1 MSTFRDTAY
10 WQELWDER
18 WPLAAAALGTGF
30 SISLN
35 MFIASVFVPAMQ
47 AEFGWTGA
55 QISLA
60 GTFGLIGLFTF
71 PLAGRLADR
80 FGSQRVMLGGVVA
93 IPGCYLLYS
102 LQTGAL
108 WQFYTIQALWSLFAV
123 LWSATVLGRIAA
135 GRLTLA
141 RGFGIALLLSAPA
154 ATGAIAAP
162 LLSELM
168 DSEGWRL
175 GYRVLAAVALVAGL
189 VSAALLPAQNSGHA
203 APLDRRPDREAL
215 RAIFRSRAFLILA
228 TAMLLCNFGTII
240 TGLQFAPMLLD
251 RGTDP
256 ARIGGYLSAYA
267 IAVIVG
273 RFAIGLSLDRFP
285 TRYVAAL
292 GMGLPAL
299 GFALIAG
306 SEAATWAMLAGVALL
321 GISQGAEGDI
331 AGYVGA
337 QYLGPGLFSTTF
349 GLVTAATSLAGFI
362 GSVGSGIVL
371 NEGGGFGPFLAFLAV
386 TTAAGAALFLLLPQV
401 PLNRNAIV
409 DAEELRSPS
418 SGL

>member
-1 MSTFRDTAY
+1 MTTVREAAY
-10 WQELWDER
+10 WHELWRER
-18 WPLAAAALGTGF
+18 VPLGAAALGTGF

-55 QISLA
+55 QISIA

-80 FGSQRVMLGGVVA
+80 FGSRRVMLGGVAA

-102 LQTGAL
+102 FQTGAL
-108 WQFYTIQALWSLFAV
+108 WQFYAIQVLWSLFAV

-141 RGFGIALLLSAPA
+141 RGLGIAVVLSAPA

-162 LLSELM
+162 LLTELM
-168 DSEGWRL
+168 DSEGWRQ
-175 GYRVLAAVALVAGL
+175 GYRVLAAVSLVAGL
-189 VSAALLPAQNSGHA
+189 LSAAFLPSPAGKHA
-203 APLDRRPDREAL
+203 APLDQRPDREAL
-215 RAIFRSRAFLILA
+215 RAIFRSRAFQILA
-228 TAMLLCNFGTII
+228 AAMLLCNLGTII

-256 ARIGGYLSAYA
+256 ARVGSYLSAYA

-306 SEAATWAMLAGVALL
+306 SEAASWAMLAGVALL

-362 GSVGSGIVL
+362 GSVASGVVL

-386 TTAAGAALFLLLPQV
+386 TTAAGAALFLVLPRT
-401 PLNRNAIV
+401 PTT
-409 DAEELRSPS
+409 PS
-418 SGL
+418 AHAPGAA

>member
-1 MSTFRDTAY
+1 LREATY
-10 WQELWDER
+10 WQELWRER
-18 WPLAAAALGTGF
+18 LPLSAAALGTGF

-47 AEFGWTGA
+47 AEFGWTGT
-55 QISLA
+55 QISIA

-80 FGSQRVMLGGVVA
+80 FGSQRVMLGGVAA
-93 IPGCYLLYS
+93 IPACYLLYS
-102 LQTGAL
+102 FQSGAL
-108 WQFYTIQALWSLFAV
+108 WQYFSIQALWWLFAV

-162 LLSELM
+162 LLSELIE
-168 DSEGWRL
+168 SEGWRQ
-175 GYRVLAAVALVAGL
+175 GYRILAAVSLVAGL
-189 VSAALLPAQNSGHA
+189 VSAAFLPAHGSKHA
-203 APLDRRPDREAL
+203 APLDQRPDREAL
-215 RAIFRSRAFLILA
+215 RAIFGSRAFQILVG
-228 TAMLLCNFGTII
+228 AMLLCNFGTII
-240 TGLQFAPMLLD
+240 TGLQFAPMLID
-251 RGTDP
+251 RGINP
-256 ARIGGYLSAYA
+256 ARVGGYLSAYA

-292 GMGLPAL
+292 GMGLPAV

-306 SEAATWAMLAGVALL
+306 SGAASWAVLAGVALL

-349 GLVTAATSLAGFI
+349 GLVTAATSLAGFL
-362 GSVGSGIVL
+362 GSVGSGIARP
-371 NEGGGFGPFLAFLAV
+371 GIK
-386 TTAAGAALFLLLPQV
+386 
-401 PLNRNAIV
+401 R
-409 DAEELRSPS
+409 PS
-418 SGL
+418 SMKGVCR

>member
-1 MSTFRDTAY
+1 VA
-10 WQELWDER
+10 
-18 WPLAAAALGTGF
+18 
-30 SISLN
+30 
-35 MFIASVFVPAMQ
+35 
-47 AEFGWTGA
+47 
-55 QISLA
+55 
-60 GTFGLIGLFTF
+60 
-71 PLAGRLADR
+71 
-80 FGSQRVMLGGVVA
+80 A

-102 LQTGAL
+102 FQSGAL
-108 WQFYTIQALWSLFAV
+108 WQYYSIQALWSLFAV

-162 LLSELM
+162 LLNALM
-168 DSEGWRL
+168 DSEGWRQ
-175 GYRVLAAVALVAGL
+175 GYRVLAAVSLAAGL
-189 VSAALLPAQNSGHA
+189 ISAAFLPSQSSRHA
-203 APLDRRPDREAL
+203 APLDQRPDREAM
-215 RAIFRSRAFLILA
+215 RSIFRSRAFRILVS
-228 TAMLLCNFGTII
+228 AMLLCNLGTII
-240 TGLQFAPMLLD
+240 TGLQFAPMLID

-256 ARIGGYLSAYA
+256 ARVGGYLSAYA

-273 RFAIGLSLDRFP
+273 RFAIGLSLDRFQ

-306 SEAATWAMLAGVALL
+306 SGAASWAMLAGVALL

-362 GSVGSGIVL
+362 GSVASGVIL
-371 NEGGGFGPFLAFLAV
+371 SEGGGFGLFLAFLAV
-386 TTAAGAALFLLLPQV
+386 TTATGAVLFLFLPRTPHKPDFDDETAV
-401 PLNRNAIV
+401 V
-409 DAEELRSPS
+409 
-418 SGL
+418 

>member
-1 MSTFRDTAY
+1 
-10 WQELWDER
+10 
-18 WPLAAAALGTGF
+18 
-30 SISLN
+30 
-35 MFIASVFVPAMQ
+35 
-47 AEFGWTGA
+47 
-55 QISLA
+55 
-60 GTFGLIGLFTF
+60 
-71 PLAGRLADR
+71 
-80 FGSQRVMLGGVVA
+80 
-93 IPGCYLLYS
+93 
-102 LQTGAL
+102 L

-168 DSEGWRL
+168 DSEGWRQ
-175 GYRVLAAVALVAGL
+175 GYRVLAAVSLAAGL
-189 VSAALLPAQNSGHA
+189 ISAALLPSQSGAHS
-203 APLDRRPDREAL
+203 APTDRRPDRQAL
-215 RAIFRSRAFLILA
+215 RAIFRSRAFQILA
-228 TAMLLCNFGTII
+228 AAMLLCNLGTII
-240 TGLQFAPMLLD
+240 TGLQFAPMLLE
-251 RGTDP
+251 RGTHP
-256 ARIGGYLSAYA
+256 ARVGGYLSAYA

-285 TRYVAAL
+285 TRYVAAV

-306 SEAATWAMLAGVALL
+306 SDAATSAMLAGVALL

-362 GSVGSGIVL
+362 GSVTSGIVL
-371 NEGGGFGPFLAFLAV
+371 DGGGGFGPFLAFLAV
-386 TTAAGAALFLLLPQV
+386 TTAAGAALFLFLPRPPAKETV
-401 PLNRNAIV
+401 VLDGA
-409 DAEELRSPS
+409 LS
-418 SGL
+418 SGSSAS

>member
-1 MSTFRDTAY
+1 MSTLREAAY
-10 WQELWDER
+10 WQELWRER
-18 WPLAAAALGTGF
+18 RPLAAAALGCGF

-55 QISLA
+55 DISLA
-60 GTFGLIGLFTF
+60 GTFLLIGLVTF
-71 PLAGRLADR
+71 PLAGRLADQ

-102 LQTGAL
+102 LQSGAL
-108 WQFYTIQALWSLFAV
+108 WQFYIIQALWSTFAV

-154 ATGAIAAP
+154 VTGAIAAP
-162 LLSELM
+162 LLTELM
-168 DSEGWRL
+168 DSEGWRQ
-175 GYRVLAAVALVAGL
+175 GYRVLAGVALVAGL
-189 VSAALLPAQNSGHA
+189 ISAALLPSRTSASA
-203 APLDRRPDREAL
+203 APLDQRPSREAL
-215 RAIFRSRAFLILA
+215 RAIFRSHAFRILA
-228 TAMLLCNFGTII
+228 GAMLLCNLGTII
-240 TGLQFAPMLLD
+240 TGLQFAPMLLE
-251 RGTDP
+251 RGIDP
-256 ARIGGYLSAYA
+256 ARVGGYLSAYA
-267 IAVIVG
+267 IAVVVG
-273 RFAIGLSLDRFP
+273 RFVIGLSLDRFP

-292 GMGLPAL
+292 GMGLPAV

-306 SEAATWAMLAGVALL
+306 TEAATWAMLAGVALL

-362 GSVGSGIVL
+362 GSVASGIVL
-371 NEGGGFGPFLAFLAV
+371 SGGGSFGPFLAFLAV
-386 TTAAGAALFLLLPQV
+386 TTNAAYQMKGMP
-401 PLNRNAIV
+401 
-409 DAEELRSPS
+409 E
-418 SGL
+418 

>member
-1 MSTFRDTAY
+1 MSNLREAAY
-10 WQELWDER
+10 WQELWRER
-18 WPLAAAALGTGF
+18 VPLSAAALGTGF
-30 SISLN
+30 SISLS
-35 MFIASVFVPAMQ
+35 MFIASVYVPAMQ

-55 QISLA
+55 QISIA
-60 GTFGLIGLFTF
+60 GSFGLIGLFTF

-80 FGSQRVMLGGVVA
+80 FGSKRVMLGGVAA

-102 LQTGAL
+102 LQSGAL
-108 WQFYTIQALWSLFAV
+108 WQYYTIQALWSLFAV

-168 DSEGWRL
+168 DSEGWRQ
-175 GYRVLAAVALVAGL
+175 GYRVLAAVSLVAGL
-189 VSAALLPAQNSGHA
+189 ISAAFLPSQNSAHA
-203 APLDRRPDREAL
+203 APLDHRPDREAM
-215 RAIFRSRAFLILA
+215 RAIFRSRAFQILA
-228 TAMLLCNFGTII
+228 SAMLLCNLGTII
-240 TGLQFAPMLLD
+240 TGLQFAPMLLN

-256 ARIGGYLSAYA
+256 ARVGGYLSAYA

-306 SEAATWAMLAGVALL
+306 SGAATWAMLAGVALL

-362 GSVGSGIVL
+362 GSVASGIVL

-386 TTAAGAALFLLLPQV
+386 ATATGATLFLFLPRT
-401 PLNRNAIV
+401 PLEQAAI
-409 DAEELRSPS
+409 LRTIQPGAPS
-418 SGL
+418 S

>member
-1 MSTFRDTAY
+1 LRQAAY
-10 WQELWDER
+10 WQELWRER
-18 WPLAAAALGTGF
+18 VPLSAAALGTGF

-35 MFIASVFVPAMQ
+35 MFIASVFVPAMK

-55 QISLA
+55 HISIA

-71 PLAGRLADR
+71 PVAGRLADR

-102 LQTGAL
+102 LQSGAL
-108 WQFYTIQALWSLFAV
+108 WQYYSIQALWSLFAV

-168 DSEGWRL
+168 EREGWRQ
-175 GYRVLAAVALVAGL
+175 GYRILAAVSLVVGL
-189 VSAALLPAQNSGHA
+189 ISAAFLPPRGSKHA

-215 RAIFRSRAFLILA
+215 RAIFRSRAFQILA
-228 TAMLLCNFGTII
+228 VAMLLCNLGTIV
-240 TGLQFAPMLLD
+240 TGLQFAPMLID

-256 ARIGGYLSAYA
+256 ARVGGYLSAYA

-273 RFAIGLSLDRFP
+273 RFVIGLSLDRFP

-292 GMGLPAL
+292 GMGLPAV

-306 SEAATWAMLAGVALL
+306 SGAASWTMLAGVALL

-349 GLVTAATSLAGFI
+349 GLVTAATSLAGFL
-362 GSVGSGIVL
+362 GSVGSGIIL

-386 TTAAGAALFLLLPQV
+386 TTAAGAVLFLFLPRTPQS
-401 PLNRNAIV
+401 
-409 DAEELRSPS
+409 RSTGAQDPA
-418 SGL
+418 

>member
-1 MSTFRDTAY
+1 MSTLREAAY
-10 WQELWDER
+10 WQELWRER
-18 WPLAAAALGTGF
+18 LPLSAAALGTGF

-55 QISLA
+55 HISIA

-80 FGSQRVMLGGVVA
+80 FGSRRVMLGGVVA

-102 LQTGAL
+102 FQSGAL
-108 WQFYTIQALWSLFAV
+108 WQYYTIQALWSLFAV

-135 GRLTLA
+135 GRLTVA

-168 DSEGWRL
+168 GSEGWRH
-175 GYRVLAAVALVAGL
+175 GYRVLAAVSVMAGL
-189 VSAALLPAQNSGHA
+189 VSVAFLPSRSSKHA
-203 APLDRRPDREAL
+203 APLDRRPGREAL
-215 RAIFRSRAFLILA
+215 RAILRSRAFRILA
-228 TAMLLCNFGTII
+228 GAMLLCNLGTII

-251 RGTDP
+251 QGVEP
-256 ARIGGYLSAYA
+256 ARVGAHLSAYA

-273 RFAIGLSLDRFP
+273 RFVIGLSLDRFP

-306 SEAATWAMLAGVALL
+306 SGAASWAMLVGVALL

-349 GLVTAATSLAGFI
+349 GLVTATTSLAGFI
-362 GSVGSGIVL
+362 GSVTSGVIL

-386 TTAAGAALFLLLPQV
+386 TTATGAGLFLLLPR
-401 PLNRNAIV
+401 PPAADFEGGR
-409 DAEELRSPS
+409 R
-418 SGL
+418 

>member
-1 MSTFRDTAY
+1 VSNLREAAY
-10 WQELWDER
+10 WQELWRER
-18 WPLAAAALGTGF
+18 LPLSAAALGTGF

-55 QISLA
+55 QISIA

-80 FGSQRVMLGGVVA
+80 FGSQRVMLGGVCA

-102 LQTGAL
+102 IQSGAL
-108 WQFYTIQALWSLFAV
+108 WQYYSIQALWSLFAV

-162 LLSELM
+162 LLTELM
-168 DSEGWRL
+168 DSEGWRN
-175 GYRVLAAVALVAGL
+175 GYRILAAVSLAAGL
-189 VSAALLPAQNSGHA
+189 ISAAFLPSQGSKHA
-203 APLDRRPDREAL
+203 APLDQRPDREAL
-215 RAIFRSRAFLILA
+215 RAIFRSRAFQIL
-228 TAMLLCNFGTII
+228 TGAMLLCNFGTII
-240 TGLQFAPMLLD
+240 TGLQFAPMLID

-256 ARIGGYLSAYA
+256 ARVGGYLSAYA

-285 TRYVAAL
+285 TRFVAAL

-306 SEAATWAMLAGVALL
+306 SGAASWALLAGVALL

-337 QYLGPGLFSTTF
+337 QYLGPGLFGTIF

-362 GSVGSGIVL
+362 GSVASGIVL
-371 NEGGGFGPFLAFLAV
+371 NEGGGFGPFLAFLGV
-386 TTAAGAALFLLLPQV
+386 TTAAGAALFLFLPRTPQAQSTFA
-401 PLNRNAIV
+401 PAG
-409 DAEELRSPS
+409 A
-418 SGL
+418 

>member
-1 MSTFRDTAY
+1 MSTLRESAY
-10 WQELWDER
+10 WQELWRER
-18 WPLAAAALGTGF
+18 LPLSAAALGTGF

-55 QISLA
+55 QISMA
-60 GTFGLIGLFTF
+60 GSFGLIGLFTF

-80 FGSQRVMLGGVVA
+80 FGSRRVMLGGVAA

-102 LQTGAL
+102 FQSGAL
-108 WQFYTIQALWSLFAV
+108 WQYYSIQALWSLFEV

-154 ATGAIAAP
+154 AIGAIAAP
-162 LLSELM
+162 LLSELI
-168 DSEGWRL
+168 DSEGWRN
-175 GYRVLAAVALVAGL
+175 GYRALAAVSLGAGVIAAAFL
-189 VSAALLPAQNSGHA
+189 PSQESAHA
-203 APLDRRPDREAL
+203 TPLDQRPDREAM
-215 RAIFRSRAFLILA
+215 RAIFRSRAFRILA
-228 TAMLLCNFGTII
+228 SAMLLCNFGTII

-256 ARIGGYLSAYA
+256 ARVGGYLSAYA

-273 RFAIGLSLDRFP
+273 RFTIGLSLDRFS

-306 SEAATWAMLAGVALL
+306 AEAATWAMLAGVALL

-337 QYLGPGLFSTTF
+337 QFLGPGLFSTTF
-349 GLVTAATSLAGFI
+349 GLITATTSLAGFI
-362 GSVGSGIVL
+362 GSVASGIVL

-386 TTAAGAALFLLLPQV
+386 TTATGAALFLLLPRT
-401 PLNRNAIV
+401 PHSRSTNAPA
-409 DAEELRSPS
+409 DT
-418 SGL
+418 

>member
-1 MSTFRDTAY
+1 LRQAAY
-10 WQELWDER
+10 WQELWRER
-18 WPLAAAALGTGF
+18 VPLSAAALGTGF

-35 MFIASVFVPAMQ
+35 MFIASVFVPAMK

-55 QISLA
+55 QISIA

-102 LQTGAL
+102 LQSGAL
-108 WQFYTIQALWSLFAV
+108 WQYYSIQALWSLFAV

-168 DSEGWRL
+168 EREGWRQ
-175 GYRVLAAVALVAGL
+175 GYRILAAVSLVVGL
-189 VSAALLPAQNSGHA
+189 ISAAFLPPRGSKHA

-215 RAIFRSRAFLILA
+215 RAIFRSRAFQILA
-228 TAMLLCNFGTII
+228 VAMLLCNLGTIV
-240 TGLQFAPMLLD
+240 TGLQFAPMLID

-256 ARIGGYLSAYA
+256 ARVGGYLSAYA

-273 RFAIGLSLDRFP
+273 RFVIGLSLDRFP

-292 GMGLPAL
+292 GMGLPAV

-306 SEAATWAMLAGVALL
+306 SGAASWTMLAGVALL

-349 GLVTAATSLAGFI
+349 GLVTAATSLAGFL
-362 GSVGSGIVL
+362 GSVGSGIIL

-386 TTAAGAALFLLLPQV
+386 TTAAGAVLFLFLPRTPQS
-401 PLNRNAIV
+401 
-409 DAEELRSPS
+409 RSTGAQDPA
-418 SGL
+418 

>member
-1 MSTFRDTAY
+1 MSALREAAY
-10 WQELWDER
+10 WQELWRER
-18 WPLAAAALGTGF
+18 RPLSAAALGTGF

-47 AEFGWTGA
+47 VEFGWTGS
-55 QISLA
+55 QVSIA

-80 FGSQRVMLGGVVA
+80 FGSRRVMLGGVAA

-108 WQFYTIQALWSLFAV
+108 WQFFAIQVLWSLFAV

-162 LLSELM
+162 LLTELM
-168 DSEGWRL
+168 DSEGWRH
-175 GYRVLAAVALVAGL
+175 GYRVLAGVSLAAGL
-189 VSAALLPAQNSGHA
+189 LSAALLPPPGSKHA
-203 APLDRRPDREAL
+203 APLDQRPDREAL
-215 RAIFRSRAFLILA
+215 RAIFRSRAFQILA
-228 TAMLLCNFGTII
+228 VAMLLCNLGTII
-240 TGLQFAPMLLD
+240 TGLQFAPMLID

-256 ARIGGYLSAYA
+256 ANVGGYLSAYA
-267 IAVIVG
+267 ISVIVG
-273 RFAIGLSLDRFP
+273 RFAIGLSLDRYP
-285 TRYVAAL
+285 TRFVAAL
-292 GMGLPAL
+292 GMGFPAL

-306 SEAATWAMLAGVALL
+306 SGLASWAMLAGVALL

-349 GLVTAATSLAGFI
+349 GFVTAATSLAGFI
-362 GSVGSGIVL
+362 GSVTSGVVL
-371 NEGGGFGPFLAFLAV
+371 DQGGGFGPFLVFLAI
-386 TTAAGAALFLLLPQV
+386 TTAAGAALFLFLPPTPVRRPPAPQ
-401 PLNRNAIV
+401 
-409 DAEELRSPS
+409 PS
-418 SGL
+418 TGSK

>member
-1 MSTFRDTAY
+1 MSVLREATY
-10 WQELWDER
+10 WQELWRER
-18 WPLAAAALGTGF
+18 LPLSAAALGTGF

-47 AEFGWTGA
+47 AEFGWTGT
-55 QISLA
+55 QISIA

-80 FGSQRVMLGGVVA
+80 FGSRRVMLGGVAA

-102 LQTGAL
+102 FQSGAL
-108 WQFYTIQALWSLFAV
+108 WQYYAIQALWSLVAV

-168 DSEGWRL
+168 HSEGWRT
-175 GYRVLAAVALVAGL
+175 GYRVLAAVSLAAGL
-189 VSAALLPAQNSGHA
+189 ISAAFLPPPGSAQA
-203 APLDRRPDREAL
+203 APLDKRPDREAL
-215 RAIFRSRAFLILA
+215 RAIFRSRAFQILA
-228 TAMLLCNFGTII
+228 GAMLLCNLGTII

-256 ARIGGYLSAYA
+256 ERVGGYLSAYA
-267 IAVIVG
+267 VAVIVG

-306 SEAATWAMLAGVALL
+306 SGAASWAMLAGVALL

-362 GSVGSGIVL
+362 GSVVSGVIL
-371 NEGGGFGPFLAFLAV
+371 NEGGGFGLFLAFLAV
-386 TTAAGAALFLLLPQV
+386 TTATGAVLFLFLPRT
-401 PLNRNAIV
+401 PHNSSA
-409 DAEELRSPS
+409 DLR
-418 SGL
+418 L